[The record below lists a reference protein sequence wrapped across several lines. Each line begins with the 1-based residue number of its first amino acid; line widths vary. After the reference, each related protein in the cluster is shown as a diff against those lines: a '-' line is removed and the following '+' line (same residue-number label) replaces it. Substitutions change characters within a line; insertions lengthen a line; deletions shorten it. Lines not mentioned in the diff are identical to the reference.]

1 MMKFSPRAFSLALLL
16 TSCVVGLTTP
26 AFSASVFKVSN
37 GENTLYIGG
46 TLHLLSES
54 DYPLPDAYNTAYQQS
69 ETLVFETDLDAL
81 ETQEFAQS
89 MMKQLTY
96 SQGNSLANDLSE
108 ETLANLSA
116 HMEARGLS
124 LSNFMMYKPAFL
136 SITLSMIELQIMGL
150 TSEGVD
156 KHFFNRGKNDNK
168 TILWLESPEQQLSFI
183 QKMGNGDEDAF
194 IQYTLEDVETLPQV
208 LPKMKSS
215 WKAGDIDKMYEE
227 SMADF
232 KSEYPDI
239 FDTLLSSRNK
249 AWMQFLVEALA
260 TKPTEFVLVG
270 ALHLPGELGVLNM
283 LEQQGFDVEKVQ

>member
-1 MMKFSPRAFSLALLL
+1 MKFSPRAFSLALLL

-260 TKPTEFVLVG
+260 TKTTEFVLVG

>member
-1 MMKFSPRAFSLALLL
+1 MKFSPRAFSLALLL
-16 TSCVVGLTTP
+16 TTCVVGLTTP

-54 DYPLPDAYNTAYQQS
+54 DYPLPNAYDTAYQQS

-89 MMKQLTY
+89 MMKKLTY
-96 SQGNSLANDLSE
+96 TQGNSLADDLSE
-108 ETLANLSA
+108 KTIANLSA

-249 AWMQFLVEALA
+249 SWMQFLVEALA
-260 TKPTEFVLVG
+260 TKSTEFVLVG

-283 LEQQGFDVEKVQ
+283 LEQQGFSVEKVQ

>member
-1 MMKFSPRAFSLALLL
+1 MMDK
-16 TSCVVGLTTP
+16 
-26 AFSASVFKVSN
+26 
-37 GENTLYIGG
+37 
-46 TLHLLSES
+46 
-54 DYPLPDAYNTAYQQS
+54 
-69 ETLVFETDLDAL
+69 
-81 ETQEFAQS
+81 
-89 MMKQLTY
+89 LTY
-96 SQGNSLANDLSE
+96 TSGNSLADELSE
-108 ETLANLSA
+108 KTIANLSA

-156 KHFFNRGKNDNK
+156 KYFFNRGKNDDK

-183 QKMGNGDEDAF
+183 QQMGNGDEDAF
-194 IQYTLEDVETLPQV
+194 IQYTLEDVETLPEV
-208 LPKMKSS
+208 LPKLKSS
-215 WKAGDIDKMYEE
+215 WKAGDLDTMYEE

-249 AWMQFLVEALA
+249 AWMQFLVKALA

-283 LEQQGFDVEKVQ
+283 LEQQGFKVEKVK

>member
-260 TKPTEFVLVG
+260 TKTTEFVLVG

>member
-1 MMKFSPRAFSLALLL
+1 MKFSPRAFSLALLL

-54 DYPLPDAYNTAYQQS
+54 DYPLPTPYKMAYQQS
-69 ETLVFETDLDAL
+69 QTLVFETDLDAL
-81 ETQEFAQS
+81 ESQAFGQS
-89 MMKQLTY
+89 MMKQMTY
-96 SQGNSLANDLSE
+96 SNGKTLANDLSKK
-108 ETLANLSA
+108 TIANLSE

-156 KHFFNRGKNDNK
+156 KYFFNRGKDDNK

-183 QKMGNGDEDAF
+183 QQMGKGDEDAF
-194 IQYTLEDVETLPQV
+194 IQYTLEDIETLPQA
-208 LPKMKSS
+208 LPKLKSN
-215 WKAGDIDKMYEE
+215 WKEGDIEQMYED

-232 KSEYPDI
+232 ESEYPDV
-239 FDTLLSSRNK
+239 FNTLLTSRNK
-249 AWMQFLVEALA
+249 EWMDFLIGALA
-260 TKPTEFVLVG
+260 TEPTEFVLVG
-270 ALHLPGELGVLNM
+270 ALHLPGEFGVLSM
-283 LEQQGFDVEKVQ
+283 LEQHGFNVEKVQ

>member
-1 MMKFSPRAFSLALLL
+1 MKFSPRAFSLALLL
-16 TSCVVGLTTP
+16 TTCVVGLTTP

-54 DYPLPDAYNTAYQQS
+54 DYPLPNAYDTAYQHS

-89 MMKQLTY
+89 MMKKLTY
-96 SQGNSLANDLSE
+96 TQGNSLADDLSE
-108 ETLANLSA
+108 KTIANLSA

-194 IQYTLEDVETLPQV
+194 IQYTLEDIETLPQV

-249 AWMQFLVEALA
+249 SWMQFLVEALA
-260 TKPTEFVLVG
+260 TKSTEFVLVG

-283 LEQQGFDVEKVQ
+283 LEQQGFSVEKVQ

>member
-16 TSCVVGLTTP
+16 TTCVVGLTTP

-54 DYPLPDAYNTAYQQS
+54 DYPLPNAYDTAYQHS

-89 MMKQLTY
+89 MMKKLTY
-96 SQGNSLANDLSE
+96 TQGNSLADDLSE
-108 ETLANLSA
+108 KTIANLSA

-194 IQYTLEDVETLPQV
+194 IQYTLEDIETLPQV

-249 AWMQFLVEALA
+249 SWMQFLVEALA
-260 TKPTEFVLVG
+260 TKSTEFVLVG

-283 LEQQGFDVEKVQ
+283 LEQQGFSVEKVQ